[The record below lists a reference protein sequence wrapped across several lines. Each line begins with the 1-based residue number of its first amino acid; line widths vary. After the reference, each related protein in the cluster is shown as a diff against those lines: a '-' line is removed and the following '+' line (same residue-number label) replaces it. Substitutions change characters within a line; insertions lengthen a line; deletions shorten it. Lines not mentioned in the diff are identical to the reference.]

1 VDTIKNIAVIGS
13 GTMGCQIALQCALFG
28 YKVRLLS
35 RSEESRKKAKEMLM
49 IDIGIMRMD
58 KVISSEQIAGIIN
71 SLEFKRS
78 LIETI
83 READLII
90 ETITENRQAKEQLYT
105 EISAAYPPEAI
116 LVTNTST
123 FLPSMFTEFVAEQE
137 RYLALHF
144 HSNVWKANIVDI
156 MGHSKTSVESI
167 EKVSAF
173 AVSIGQIPVV
183 MKKERPFYVFN
194 TMIFEVLRT
203 ALQLVTEEVVE
214 FKEVDLVWK
223 KILGIQTGPFELMDV
238 IGLDVIS
245 EIINCYK
252 EDSNRE
258 VIEKIGIYIDSYKKE
273 GKLGRKTGEGFYKY

>member
-1 VDTIKNIAVIGS
+1 MNTIENIAVIGS

-71 SLEFKRS
+71 ALEFKRS

-83 READLII
+83 KEADLII
-90 ETITENRQAKEQLYT
+90 ETITENRQAKEQLYK
-105 EISAAYPPEAI
+105 EISAVYPPEAI

-123 FLPSMFTEFVAEQE
+123 FLPSMFTEFVADQE

-144 HSNVWKANIVDI
+144 HSNVWKSNIVDI
-156 MGHSKTSVESI
+156 MGHTKTSIESI
-167 EKVSAF
+167 ERVSAF
-173 AVSIGQIPVV
+173 AVSIGQIPVI

-194 TMIFEVLRT
+194 SMIFEVIRT

-214 FKEVDLVWK
+214 LNEVDLVWK
-223 KILGIQTGPFELMDV
+223 KILGVQTGPFELMDV
-238 IGLDVIS
+238 IGLDLIS
-245 EIINCYK
+245 EIIDCYK
-252 EDSNRE
+252 DASNRE
-258 VIEKIGIYIDSYKKE
+258 VIEKISNYIDSYKKG